1 MWAFDLVFAGDKD
14 IRWEFRKSG
23 KVEVEVSPV
32 KVVVVG
38 VGGGG
43 GGGVGVSGPYT
54 FRGCYAAISGAT
66 ASAFVVTTFVSTQGL
81 SSGE

>member
-38 VGGGG
+38 VG